1 MSINKIKL
9 KQIDADFS
17 GLVGEYGSG
26 YFASIGSFNS
36 LSGSAVKYQDI
47 ATGGF
52 IYNTGNQS
60 ISGVKN
66 FLSRP
71 QLSGVG
77 LVTLQE
83 VVTLTGG
90 ETISGGQKTF
100 LSDVTFD
107 ENDTTFQFGEIQFT
121 EVEFSLDSNS
131 ASSLVGNLGGFIVNT
146 ITDQAVSG
154 IKNFTDGIKVNNTGV
169 LLSGQIHPVYV
180 NSGANT
186 SVQKH
191 IVFADGEGSGFKNL
205 ENHTGL
211 TYQADNGVLRTNIF
225 SGIATR
231 LSGKNPIAT
240 INGSVFD
247 GSSDIVIRPSGRED
261 AANENR
267 FLLFTSGNTAGYKDV
282 FFDSNITVNPS
293 FNSIAASTFVGGF
306 SGNALNSTSSAGLS
320 LAAFNAS
327 DNINFQ
333 FPANTSVYQMNSGFF
348 APVADNT
355 IGLGQLSRRWSTVF
369 AGTAAINTSDA
380 NLKQDV
386 SEIPDEWLDAWEE
399 INYVKYKFKDA
410 VDQKGLSGARWHV
423 GLIAQDIYEKFNSRG
438 LDAFEIGMLCYDK
451 WDEYVDV
458 NGTIIPSG
466 EIWSI
471 RPDECQFMEM
481 ALTRRT
487 INRLKSGI
495 LI

>member
-1 MSINKIKL
+1 LARLQEVVN
-9 KQIDADFS
+9 
-17 GLVGEYGSG
+17 
-26 YFASIGSFNS
+26 
-36 LSGSAVKYQDI
+36 LSGNETV
-47 ATGGF
+47 
-52 IYNTGNQS
+52 
-60 ISGVKN
+60 SGVKN

-71 QLSGVG
+71 QFSGAG
-77 LVTLQE
+77 LARLQE
-83 VVTLTGG
+83 VVTLNGS
-90 ETISGGQKTF
+90 ETIFGGQKTF
-100 LSDVTFD
+100 SSDVTFD
-107 ENDTTFQFGEIQFT
+107 QNYTTFQFGEIEFT
-121 EVEFSLDSNS
+121 EVEFFLDPNS
-131 ASSLVGNLGGFIVNT
+131 ASSLVSNLGGSVVNT
-146 ITDQAVSG
+146 TTNQVVG
-154 IKNFTDGIKVNNTGV
+154 GLKNFTNGIRVNNTGV
-169 LLSGQIHPVYV
+169 LLSGHIHPVYV

-186 SVQKH
+186 NVQKH
-191 IVFADGEGSGFKNL
+191 IIFADGAGSGFKNL

-211 TYQADNGVLRTNIF
+211 TYQADNGVLRANIF

-240 INGSVFD
+240 INGSGFD
-247 GSSDIVIRPSGRED
+247 GSQDILIYPSGSQD
-261 AANENR
+261 TTNANR
-267 FLLFTSGNTAGYKDV
+267 FLLFTSSDSNGYKDIR
-282 FFDSNITVNPS
+282 FKSNITANPS
-293 FNSIAASTFVGGF
+293 TNSIAASTFIGGF

-320 LAAFNAS
+320 LAAFNTS

-333 FPANTSVYQMNSGFF
+333 FPANTSVYQMTSGFF
-348 APVADNT
+348 APVVDNT
-355 IGLGQLSRRWSTVF
+355 RGLGQLSRRWSTVF
-369 AGTAAINTSDA
+369 AGTATINTSDA

-458 NGTIIPSG
+458 NGTIVPSG

-481 ALTRRT
+481 ALTRRA